1 MGVFFG
7 EIPMEFLSRLTE
19 ELIDSFLNQI
29 IFLLLSYMISLL
41 YILDI
46 NPLANIWLTDI
57 FSHFVGCLFVLL
69 RVSFAAQKP
78 FSLM

>member
-7 EIPMEFLSRLTE
+7 EISMEFLNKLTE
-19 ELIDSFLNQI
+19 ELIDSFSNQI

-46 NPLANIWLTDI
+46 NPLANLWLTDI
-57 FSHFVGCLFVLL
+57 FSHFVGCLFIVLII
-69 RVSFAAQKP
+69 SFVV
-78 FSLM
+78 